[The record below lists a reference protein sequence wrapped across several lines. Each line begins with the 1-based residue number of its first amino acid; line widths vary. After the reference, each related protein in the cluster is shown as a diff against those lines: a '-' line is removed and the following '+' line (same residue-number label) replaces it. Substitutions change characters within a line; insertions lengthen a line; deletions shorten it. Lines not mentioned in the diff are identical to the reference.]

1 MARPSNIDR
10 MPQNVREAIAEWR
23 RNGKTIGEIHT
34 ALEEEFGVTNTSPSG
49 IGRHTKKL
57 NQALSKVSCSRHVAE
72 AIVTEFGHDLESK
85 TARAGIE
92 LLQSSIMEM
101 LLEEDVVEEDGTVIP
116 GGLNSPKQA
125 LELSRAFAQ
134 LAKARKE
141 DAALMSKIREEA
153 RKEIAST
160 TATAAREAGVDEAA
174 ISAIMSHL
182 NELAQKP
189 GAEA

>member
-1 MARPSNIDR
+1 MKGASPFPTGAVSLVGAGPGDPELSTLRGY
-10 MPQNVREAIAEWR
+10 R
-23 RNGKTIGEIHT
+23 R
-34 ALEEEFGVTNTSPSG
+34 
-49 IGRHTKKL
+49 
-57 NQALSKVSCSRHVAE
+57 
-72 AIVTEFGHDLESK
+72 
-85 TARAGIE
+85 
-92 LLQSSIMEM
+92 LQ
-101 LLEEDVVEEDGTVIP
+101 
-116 GGLNSPKQA
+116 QA

-182 NELAQKP
+182 NELADLRASTMSMHHRP
-189 GAEA
+189 TPSMVRMTRP